1 MTNYVENAEIL
12 KTLAHPMRITIL
24 KELITRG
31 TCNVNQLVDILGI
44 PQSTVSQH
52 LSKMKS
58 QKLIMNVRR
67 GLEVY
72 YSAPNKQVNAIVE
85 LLLVESTIR
94 WNLDSFEDVVV
105 VYGVK

>member
-1 MTNYVENAEIL
+1 MLNYEKDAEVF
-12 KTLAHPMRITIL
+12 KALAHPIRIKIL

-31 TCNVNQLVDILGI
+31 ACNVTQIVDMLGI

-58 QKLIMNVRR
+58 QKLVMKNRK

-72 YSAPNKQVNAIVE
+72 YSAQNKTINSIVE
-85 LLLVESTIR
+85 II
-94 WNLDSFEDVVV
+94 LDYKSSNCN
-105 VYGVK
+105 

>member
-1 MTNYVENAEIL
+1 MTNYVKNAEIL

-85 LLLVESTIR
+85 LLLDNNSV
-94 WNLDSFEDVVV
+94 N
-105 VYGVK
+105 Y

>member
-1 MTNYVENAEIL
+1 MFSLLNYEKNAEVL
-12 KTLAHPMRITIL
+12 KTLAHPIRIKIL

-31 TCNVNQLVDILGI
+31 ACNVTQIVDILGI

-58 QKLIMNVRR
+58 QKLIMSDRK

-85 LLLVESTIR
+85 LLLDNNYV
-94 WNLDSFEDVVV
+94 N
-105 VYGVK
+105 Y

>member
-1 MTNYVENAEIL
+1 MFSLLNYEKNAEVL
-12 KTLAHPMRITIL
+12 KALAHPIRIKIL

-31 TCNVNQLVDILGI
+31 ACNVTQIVDILGI

-58 QKLIMNVRR
+58 QKLIMNDRK

-72 YSAPNKQVNAIVE
+72 YSAQNKTINSIVE
-85 LLLVESTIR
+85 ILLDLKILIASK
-94 WNLDSFEDVVV
+94 N
-105 VYGVK
+105 

>member
-1 MTNYVENAEIL
+1 MLNYEKNAEVL
-12 KTLAHPMRITIL
+12 KTLAHPIRIKIL

-31 TCNVNQLVDILGI
+31 ACNVTQIVDILGI

-58 QKLIMNVRR
+58 QKLIMNDRK

-72 YSAPNKQVNAIVE
+72 YSAQNKTINSIVE
-85 LLLVESTIR
+85 ILL
-94 WNLDSFEDVVV
+94 D
-105 VYGVK
+105 

>member
-1 MTNYVENAEIL
+1 MFSLLNYEKNAEVL
-12 KTLAHPMRITIL
+12 KTLAHPIRIKIL

-31 TCNVNQLVDILGI
+31 ACNVTQIVDILGI

-58 QKLIMNVRR
+58 QKLIMNDRK

-72 YSAPNKQVNAIVE
+72 YSAQNKTINSIVE
-85 LLLVESTIR
+85 ILL
-94 WNLDSFEDVVV
+94 D
-105 VYGVK
+105 

>member
-1 MTNYVENAEIL
+1 MFSLLNYEKDAEVF
-12 KTLAHPMRITIL
+12 KALAHPIRIKIL

-31 TCNVNQLVDILGI
+31 ACNVTQIVDMLGI

-58 QKLIMNVRR
+58 QKLVMNNRK

-72 YSAPNKQVNAIVE
+72 YSAQNKTINSIVE
-85 LLLVESTIR
+85 IILGYKSS
-94 WNLDSFEDVVV
+94 NCN
-105 VYGVK
+105 

>member
-1 MTNYVENAEIL
+1 MLNYKKNAEVL
-12 KTLAHPMRITIL
+12 KTLAHPIRIKIL

-31 TCNVNQLVDILGI
+31 ACNVTQIVDILGI

-58 QKLIMNVRR
+58 QKLIMNDRK

-72 YSAPNKQVNAIVE
+72 YSAQNKTINSIVE
-85 LLLVESTIR
+85 ILL
-94 WNLDSFEDVVV
+94 D
-105 VYGVK
+105 

>member
-1 MTNYVENAEIL
+1 MFSLLNYKKNAEVL
-12 KTLAHPMRITIL
+12 KTLAHPIRIKIL

-31 TCNVNQLVDILGI
+31 ACNVTQIVDILGI

-58 QKLIMNVRR
+58 QKLIMNDRK

-72 YSAPNKQVNAIVE
+72 YSAQNKTINSIVE
-85 LLLVESTIR
+85 ILL
-94 WNLDSFEDVVV
+94 D
-105 VYGVK
+105 